1 MLTDLVLAVGTEE
14 LQRAGF
20 ILCEDEVINMKPYL
34 KLFCLEINSWSFSYK
49 VAQVNTM

>member
-1 MLTDLVLAVGTEE
+1 MLTDLVLAVGTK
-14 LQRAGF
+14 LQWAGF
-20 ILCEDEVINMKPYL
+20 ILCEDEVINMKLYL